1 MDDLLAHLGV
11 GERVLDLGSGLGSFS
26 YERYSC
32 QIVAVDTQA
41 PAAPR
46 AGHAGD
52 WPRQASGRIAYVVG
66 RGAAIPLECECV
78 DVVVGNHLF
87 EHLADP
93 VPVAREIA
101 RVLRASGILFATIPD
116 GASFSDRFYRLWT
129 LGGGHLQRLSLR
141 GLQEIIERN
150 TDLELLYSRRL
161 YASFSFLH
169 PRPEIAIHLPRRSQL
184 LKHLPPWAR
193 NLALALLN
201 TATRLPDALFGARLS
216 FYGWACYFGRPA
228 AQIPPVRREEFLN
241 VCARCGAGHPC
252 EGLERRRFF
261 HYRCPQ
267 CGGPNPYFGEWFAR
281 RITGRP
287 WEEEELPHSL
297 PEKPPADG
305 APVATGVPTINTD
318 GVVNAASYSAAI
330 SPRSLIAVF
339 GKNFAGADAALLV
352 NGRPVL
358 LLYLSN
364 EQLTAYLPPD
374 IPRGAATFQVRS
386 GGRTGPAIAV
396 PLFLTAPGLFSR
408 DPTGQGIAALLGS
421 PRPGEQITL
430 LATGLGPVTP
440 DGRTTRACRVWIG
453 GQRAAVEYCGLRREP
468 GHPGV
473 YEVRV
478 RIPHGAAGANASV
491 QAVAGGRPSNVL
503 TLGF

>member
-46 AGHAGD
+46 AGHAGG
-52 WPRQASGRIAYVVG
+52 WPRPASGRIAYVVG
-66 RGAAIPLECECV
+66 RGAAIPLACECV

-101 RVLRASGILFATIPD
+101 RVLRAGGILFATIPD

-129 LGGGHLQRLSLR
+129 LGGGHLQRLNLR
-141 GLQEIIERN
+141 GLQEIIEPN

-184 LKHLPPWAR
+184 LKHLPTWAR
-193 NLALALLN
+193 DLALALLN
-201 TATRLPDALFGARLS
+201 TATRLLDAFFSVRLS

-228 AQIPPVRREEFLN
+228 AQISAVRREEFLN
-241 VCARCGAGHPC
+241 VCARCGAGHPG
-252 EGLERRRFF
+252 EELARGRFLL
-261 HYRCPQ
+261 YRCPQ
-267 CGGPNPYFGEWFAR
+267 CGGPNPYFGEWFAS
-281 RITGRP
+281 RITAPP
-287 WEEEELPHSL
+287 WEQEELPHTL
-297 PEKPPADG
+297 PEKPPAAG
-305 APVATGVPTINTD
+305 APLATGVPTINTD

-330 SPRSLIAVF
+330 SPGSLIAVF
-339 GKNFAGADAALLV
+339 GKNFAGAGVALLV
-352 NGRPVL
+352 NGRPVPL
-358 LLYLSN
+358 LHISD
-364 EQLTAYLPPD
+364 EQLTACLPPD
-374 IPRGAATFQVRS
+374 LPRGTATFQVSS
-386 GGRTGPAIAV
+386 GATTGPAIAV
-396 PLFLTAPGLFSR
+396 PLLLTGPGLFSR
-408 DPTGQGIAALLGS
+408 DATGQGIAALLGS
-421 PRPGEQITL
+421 PRPGQQITL

-440 DGRTTRACRVWIG
+440 DGRTTRASLVWIG
-453 GQRAAVEYCGLRREP
+453 GERAAVEYCGLRREP
-468 GHPGV
+468 GHPGL

-478 RIPHGAAGANASV
+478 RIPRRAAGANVSV
-491 QAVAGGRPSNVL
+491 QVVAGGRPSNVL
-503 TLGF
+503 TLAF